1 MLDNYL
7 TLGDMLTFIGLI
19 IAIFQLIKP
28 RYSLIWRLSST
39 TLKFIALGLLTIGYF
54 SPLATILI
62 PDTKVIW
69 DGLTL
74 DRMLQVGGFVAITL
88 GLVIVAYVYSRFN
101 YRHLLTV
108 VTKYH
113 IRFNRYPTKKWRSLH
128 LQVER
133 KKIITTRSAKK
144 FYRVTSLFLMR
155 GHIEEVV
162 EITRF
167 NLKPLVRSARQYAPN
182 RFRFPED
189 EDEQPPKPDGANYA
203 FETLYQLLTDKA
215 VMRHIVTKNRF
226 FLHAIVEVEIDDSDG
241 SMNNEFAGTLYSN
254 IIEHLV
260 LNPDSFLYA
269 QKDDH
274 NGTARFANIYN
285 LITDDK
291 IIRRQYVMPSML
303 TWSAGKSDV
312 PLDEYTEVLI
322 KLLERMI
329 DSYKEQPG
337 NTTLLTNIRQLFD
350 QLIGDNGLTRRLAYD
365 KKSRQQYAD
374 DAVGSMAGKVLS
386 KVDLAISTGLLF
398 KDDDPDVFK
407 TDDTELKSKNTRG
420 TYDQKTLTGLMA
432 HKIFELIE
440 DLTIL
445 YQDTDDPDG
454 NLFREAH
461 SYVSLYCK
469 TPVAN
474 RYEELLWERLWDKAI
489 DGKIE
494 QYSTNMAG
502 YYPNVFRFIVKYLVP
517 FTDYQTG
524 RDPRAAA
531 RLKSIMANELKDAL
545 LAGKNMAS
553 DRPMETELLP
563 SSVTA
568 KIDKKKKTVKYYY
581 TNAKG
586 KKTLIDLGQ
595 PTSQDKPPAPI
606 VTEQPKKQ
614 SNAKKS

>member
-1 MLDNYL
+1 MFEHYL

-19 IAIFQLIKP
+19 VAVFQLIKP

-39 TLKFIALGLLTIGYF
+39 VLKSLALALLAIGYL
-54 SPLATILI
+54 SPLASILI
-62 PDTKVIW
+62 PDTKIIW

-74 DRMLQVGGFVAITL
+74 DRLLQVMGFVVITL
-88 GLVIVAYVYSRFN
+88 GLLIVAYIYSRFN
-101 YRHLLTV
+101 YRHLLTS

-113 IRFNRYPTKKWRSLH
+113 LRFNKYPQKKWRNLY

-133 KKIITTRSAKK
+133 KKIITTRSTKK
-144 FYRVTSLFLMR
+144 FYRITSLFLMR
-155 GHIEEVV
+155 GSVEEVV
-162 EITRF
+162 EIIRF
-167 NLKPLVRSARQYAPN
+167 NLKPLVHSAGQYAPE
-182 RFRFPED
+182 RFRLPED
-189 EDEQPPKPDGANYA
+189 EDKEPSKLNGSNYA

-215 VMRHIVTKNRF
+215 VMKHIVTKNRF
-226 FLHAIVEVEIDDSDG
+226 FLHAIVECEVDGSDG

-254 IIEHLV
+254 ILEHLV
-260 LNPDSFLYA
+260 LNTDSFLYT

-285 LITDDK
+285 LITDDN
-291 IIRRQYVMPSML
+291 IIRRQHIMPSML
-303 TWSAGKSDV
+303 TWNASKTDV

-337 NTTLLTNIRQLFD
+337 NSTLLTNIRQLFD
-350 QLIGDNGLTRRLAYD
+350 QLIGDNGVTRRLAYD

-374 DAVGSMAGKVLS
+374 DAVGSMGGKVLS
-386 KVDLAISTGLLF
+386 KIDLAISTGLLF
-398 KDDDPDVFK
+398 KDDDPDNFK
-407 TDDTELKSKNTRG
+407 TNDAELKSENKRG
-420 TYDQKTLTGLMA
+420 AYDQTTLTGLMA
-432 HKIFELIE
+432 HKVYELIE
-440 DLTIL
+440 DLTIF

-454 NLFREAH
+454 NMLREAH
-461 SYVSLYCK
+461 SYVSLYCD

-474 RYEELLWERLWDKAI
+474 RYEELLWERLFDKAI

-517 FTDYQTG
+517 FTEYQMG
-524 RDPRAAA
+524 REPQAIA

-545 LAGKNMAS
+545 LTGKNMT
-553 DRPMETELLP
+553 DDKPMQTELLP
-563 SSVTA
+563 SSVQA

-581 TNAKG
+581 TNDKG
-586 KKTLIDLGQ
+586 KKTLIDLSE
-595 PTSQDKPPAPI
+595 PTSKDKPRAPI
-606 VTEQPKKQ
+606 VTEQP
-614 SNAKKS
+614 